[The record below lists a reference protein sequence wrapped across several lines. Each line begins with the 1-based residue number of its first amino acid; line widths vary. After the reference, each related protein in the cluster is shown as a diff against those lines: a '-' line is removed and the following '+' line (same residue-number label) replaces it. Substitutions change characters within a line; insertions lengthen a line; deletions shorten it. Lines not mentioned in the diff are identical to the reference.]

1 MTLSNNI
8 TKSNILALLKILME
22 ETDEEHKLPMSEIL
36 RKMEESGHK
45 CNHQTIHNYIE
56 AINQELGI
64 EIIYS
69 RGRYAEYFISD
80 NDRII
85 GKTEMKIL
93 VDLINA
99 SNFITPQ
106 KSKEII
112 ENLKGIIS
120 VYEQDEL
127 DRTVFG
133 VNIAK
138 ANNES
143 ILRNIDT
150 IQNAIRQDKQIS
162 FEYLQ
167 WNENKRLVKNGDD
180 LRIFSPWAFILAN
193 DRYYLY
199 GYKNSNGK
207 IEERC
212 YRVDK
217 LKNIQIIDVMHRDG
231 RKEFKNFD
239 ASTYVSRRKEMF
251 SGNEKKIAVRI
262 KKYLVGAF
270 IDQFGI
276 NIEIEKENEE
286 YLIVNFIAVP
296 SNIFLGWIIGMG
308 DVEVLSPESVKEDI
322 RNLIEKV
329 KI

>member
-1 MTLSNNI
+1 MTSSNNI

-22 ETDEEHKLPMSEIL
+22 QTDEEHSLSMSEIL

-45 CNHQTIHNYIE
+45 CSQQTIHSYIDE
-56 AINQELGI
+56 INRELGI
-64 EIIYS
+64 EVIYS
-69 RGRYAEYFISD
+69 RGRYAGYSISD

-85 GKTEMKIL
+85 RKTEMKIL

-99 SNFITPQ
+99 TNFITPQ
-106 KSKEII
+106 KSKELI
-112 ENLKGIIS
+112 ENLKNIIS
-120 VYEQDEL
+120 IYEQDEL

-133 VNIAK
+133 VTVAK
-138 ANNES
+138 VNNES

-180 LRIFSPWAFILAN
+180 LRVFSPWAFILAN

-207 IEERC
+207 VEERC

-217 LKNIQIIDVMHRDG
+217 LKNIRIIDAMRRDG
-231 RKEFKNFD
+231 RERFKSFD

-251 SGNEKKIAVRI
+251 SGEEKEITVRI
-262 KKYLVGAF
+262 KKHLVGVF
-270 IDQFGI
+270 IDQFGTD
-276 NIEIEKENEE
+276 IEIEKENDE
-286 YLIVNFIAVP
+286 YLILNFIAVP
-296 SNIFLGWIIGMG
+296 SNIFLGWIIAIG

-322 RNLIEKV
+322 RNLIKKT

>member
-1 MTLSNNI
+1 MTSSNNI
-8 TKSNILALLKILME
+8 TKSNLLALLKILME
-22 ETDEEHKLPMSEIL
+22 QTDEEHKLSMSEIL
-36 RKMEESGHK
+36 RKMEECGHK
-45 CNHQTIHNYIE
+45 CSQQTIHNYIDE
-56 AINQELGI
+56 INRELGI
-64 EIIYS
+64 EVIYS
-69 RGRYAEYFISD
+69 RGRYAGYSISD

-85 GKTEMKIL
+85 RKTEMKIL

-99 SNFITPQ
+99 TNFITPQ
-106 KSKEII
+106 KSKELI
-112 ENLKGIIS
+112 ENLKSIIS
-120 VYEQDEL
+120 IYEQDEL

-133 VNIAK
+133 VNVAK
-138 ANNES
+138 VNNES

-162 FEYLQ
+162 FDYLQ

-180 LRIFSPWAFILAN
+180 LRVFSPWAFILAN

-207 IEERC
+207 VEERC

-217 LKNIQIIDVMHRDG
+217 LKNIRIIDAMHRDG
-231 RKEFKNFD
+231 RERFKSFD

-251 SGNEKKIAVRI
+251 SGEEKEITVRI
-262 KKYLVGAF
+262 KKHLVGVF
-270 IDQFGI
+270 IDQFGTD
-276 NIEIEKENEE
+276 IEIEKENDE
-286 YLIVNFIAVP
+286 YLILNFIAVP
-296 SNIFLGWIIGMG
+296 SNIFLGWIIAIG

-322 RNLIEKV
+322 RNLIKKT

>member
-1 MTLSNNI
+1 MISSNN
-8 TKSNILALLKILME
+8 KKNNVLALLKILME
-22 ETDEEHKLPMSEIL
+22 QTDEEHNLSMSEIL

-45 CNHQTIHNYIE
+45 CSQQTIHSYIDE
-56 AINQELGI
+56 INRELGI
-64 EIIYS
+64 EVIYS
-69 RGRYAEYFISD
+69 RGRYAGYSISD

-99 SNFITPQ
+99 TNFITPQ
-106 KSKEII
+106 KSKELI
-112 ENLKGIIS
+112 ESLKSIIS
-120 VYEQDEL
+120 IYEQDEL

-143 ILRNIDT
+143 ILRSIDT
-150 IQNAIRQDKQIS
+150 IQDAIRQDKQIS

-167 WNENKRLVKNGDD
+167 WNENKRLVKSGDD
-180 LRIFSPWAFILAN
+180 LRVFSPWAFILAN

-199 GYKNSNGK
+199 GYKNYNGK

-217 LKNIQIIDVMHRDG
+217 LKNIRIIDAMRRDG
-231 RKEFKNFD
+231 RKEFKSFD

-251 SGNEKKIAVRI
+251 SGEEKKITVRI
-262 KKYLVGAF
+262 KKHLVGAF
-270 IDQFGI
+270 IDQFGTD
-276 NIEIEKENEE
+276 IEIEKENEE

-308 DVEVLSPESVKEDI
+308 DVEILSPESIKEDI
-322 RNLIEKV
+322 RKLIKNV

>member
-1 MTLSNNI
+1 MTSSNNI

-22 ETDEEHKLPMSEIL
+22 QTDEEHSLSMSEIL

-45 CNHQTIHNYIE
+45 CSQQTIHSYIDE
-56 AINQELGI
+56 INRELGI
-64 EIIYS
+64 EVIYS
-69 RGRYAEYFISD
+69 RGRYAGYSISD

-85 GKTEMKIL
+85 RKTEMKIL

-99 SNFITPQ
+99 TNFITPQ
-106 KSKEII
+106 KSKELI
-112 ENLKGIIS
+112 ENLKSIIS
-120 VYEQDEL
+120 IYEQDEL

-133 VNIAK
+133 VNVAK

-150 IQNAIRQDKQIS
+150 IQDAIRQDKQIS

-180 LRIFSPWAFILAN
+180 LRVFSPWAFILAN

-207 IEERC
+207 VEERC

-217 LKNIQIIDVMHRDG
+217 LKNIRIIDAMRRDG

-251 SGNEKKIAVRI
+251 SGDEKEITVRI
-262 KKYLVGAF
+262 KKHLAGAF

-276 NIEIEKENEE
+276 DIEIEKENEE

-308 DVEVLSPESVKEDI
+308 DVEILSPESVRKNMRE
-322 RNLIEKV
+322 LIEKV

>member
-1 MTLSNNI
+1 MISSNDKKKN
-8 TKSNILALLKILME
+8 NVLALLKILME
-22 ETDEEHKLPMSEIL
+22 ETDEEHSLSMSEIL

-45 CNHQTIHNYIE
+45 CSQQTIHNYIDE
-56 AINQELGI
+56 INRELGI
-64 EIIYS
+64 EVIYS
-69 RGRYAEYFISD
+69 RGRYAGYSISD

-85 GKTEMKIL
+85 RKTEMKIL

-99 SNFITPQ
+99 TNFITPQ
-106 KSKEII
+106 KSKELI
-112 ENLKGIIS
+112 ENLKSIIS
-120 VYEQDEL
+120 IYEQDEL

-133 VNIAK
+133 VNVAK

-150 IQNAIRQDKQIS
+150 IQDAIRQDKQIS

-180 LRIFSPWAFILAN
+180 LRVFSPWAFILAN

-207 IEERC
+207 VEERC

-217 LKNIQIIDVMHRDG
+217 LKNIRIIDAMRRDG

-251 SGNEKKIAVRI
+251 SGDEKEITVRI
-262 KKYLVGAF
+262 KKHLAGAF

-276 NIEIEKENEE
+276 DIEIEKENEE

-308 DVEVLSPESVKEDI
+308 DVEILSPESVRKNMRE
-322 RNLIEKV
+322 LIEKV